1 MLHNILSIGISEIL
15 AFFITSGLKGDNI
28 MDLKGAE
35 IRNILEM
42 CMSIGTK
49 TRVPLNVNV
58 PYYQRPYRWD
68 EKRITSLIEDFHK
81 NKQENASAEYFV
93 GSVVLVEDSNIPNR
107 YDIIDGQQRVTTVF
121 LLNYLLFLIQ
131 RSYVEEMISTK
142 GSNLDGPLNDL
153 NEIYSNLLGT
163 RYTTVFSD
171 MRNTI
176 IEQMETLNDLGESQR
191 DQVYSAIAE
200 LYRKTVFLPE
210 RDFTNLQ
217 RYYDE
222 YEELQKNFILTDS
235 LALSYSRKT
244 FNSTLKDALA
254 KVCIIVSKDDNPHL
268 NIIGEGDLNANILQY
283 TNAIKYEFNT
293 IMRLVKL
300 TGRPLQNTREI
311 LKYMKEII
319 ENVRFCVIM
328 TGNERD
334 AYTLFEVLNDRAME
348 IDDLELIKNLFLKA
362 YCNTSGDSDALIDIN
377 IGILDQIWGDEVFTR
392 DLSDAHT
399 KLISYLGT
407 LYLTADESTFTNKI
421 ERYREI
427 IESRYLSDYSL
438 ASNKYAF
445 SKALNDIRI
454 YQMLRI
460 IIEEYKIPVRNAAT
474 ACIAAENN
482 SQASIT
488 YKTFHLLNALKLD
501 GVLPALTN
509 TIIRQFMNK
518 MEANGI
524 KEVNISDFKTYITE
538 IRDDYQHNANNFEYR
553 IIHELAFKLW
563 KSALMSKDYVIPR
576 EIAKKGLQNI
586 YAKKW
591 YPTGVLID
599 ITTQSKMLQQFQ
611 EWTQNW
617 QYGKSV
623 TADLKVKVLFIN
635 LFKTKIDSAETELT
649 FDKAVY
655 TFVTDKLQLD
665 HMEARRPNPSN
676 MAKHF
681 LPADPHEPREK
692 YIDSLGNM
700 MILDSNNNND
710 KDNKPLAEAMPYY
723 ENMCSGHWLNELTS
737 RLLQSYHNNV
747 SIAGTNYMVPKEQ
760 FFTQRGSRLIHYF
773 EKIVNRSLDSNKVAI

>member
-1 MLHNILSIGISEIL
+1 
-15 AFFITSGLKGDNI
+15 

-49 TRVPLNVNV
+49 TRVPLKVNV

-68 EKRITSLIEDFHK
+68 EKRITNLIEDFHK
-81 NKQENASAEYFV
+81 NKQENANAEYFV
-93 GSVVLVEDSNIPNR
+93 GSVVLVEDANTPNR

-131 RSYVEEMISTK
+131 RSFVEEMISTK

-163 RYTTVFSD
+163 RYTTAFSD

-176 IEQMETLNDLGESQR
+176 IEKMETLNDLAESER
-191 DQVYSAIAE
+191 DQVYSDIAE
-200 LYRKTVFLPE
+200 LYRKRVFLPE
-210 RDFTNLQ
+210 RDLSDLDK
-217 RYYDE
+217 YYDE
-222 YEELQKNFILTDS
+222 YEKLQKSFIQTDD
-235 LALSYSRKT
+235 LALSYSRNT
-244 FNSTLKDALA
+244 FNQTLKEALA

-268 NIIGEGDLNANILQY
+268 SIIGESELNNANILQY
-283 TNAIKYEFNT
+283 TNAIKYEFNAIT
-293 IMRLVKL
+293 RIVKR
-300 TGRPLQNTREI
+300 TGKPLQNTREI
-311 LKYMKEII
+311 LKYIKEFI

-362 YCNTSGDSDALIDIN
+362 YCNTSGDPDALIDTN
-377 IGILDQIWGDEVFTR
+377 IGTLDQIWGDQVFTR

-407 LYLTADESTFTNKI
+407 LYLTADESAFTNKI
-421 ERYREI
+421 ERYREV
-427 IESRYLSDYSL
+427 IENRYLSEYS
-438 ASNKYAF
+438 AATSKYAF
-445 SKALNDIRI
+445 SQALNDIRI
-454 YQMLRI
+454 YQMLRV
-460 IIEEYKIPVRNAAT
+460 IIEEYRIPVRNAAA
-474 ACIAAENN
+474 ACISAENN
-482 SQASIT
+482 SQVSIT

-509 TIIRQFMNK
+509 IIIRQFMNK
-518 MEANGI
+518 MMANGI
-524 KEVNISDFKTYITE
+524 KEVSISEFRRYISD
-538 IRDDYQHNANNFEYR
+538 IRDDYQHNANGSEYR
-553 IIHELAFKLW
+553 DIHELAFKLW
-563 KSALMSKDYVIPR
+563 KTALLSKDYEIPR

-586 YAKKW
+586 YAKQW
-591 YPTGVLID
+591 NPSGVLID
-599 ITTQSKMLQQFQ
+599 VTTYSKMLQQFR
-611 EWTQNW
+611 EWTQGW
-617 QYGKSV
+617 QYGKSA

-635 LFKTKIDSAETELT
+635 LFKTKIDSNETELT

-665 HMEARRPNPSN
+665 HMEARRPNQSN

-681 LPADPHEPREK
+681 SPADPHEAREK

-700 MILDSNNNND
+700 MILDNDNNND
-710 KDNKPLAEAMPYY
+710 KDNMPLAEAMPYY
-723 ENMCSGHWLNELTS
+723 ENMCAGHWLNSLTTELLTA
-737 RLLQSYHNNV
+737 YHTDV
-747 SIAGTNYMVPKEQ
+747 LIAGKNYMVPKEQ
-760 FFTQRGSRLIHYF
+760 FFNERGSRLRHYF
-773 EKIVNRSLDSNKVAI
+773 EKILDRDLDTKKVTV

>member
-1 MLHNILSIGISEIL
+1 
-15 AFFITSGLKGDNI
+15 

-49 TRVPLNVNV
+49 TRVPLKVNI

-68 EKRITSLIEDFHK
+68 EKRISNLIQDFHK
-81 NKQENASAEYFV
+81 NKQENTNAEYFV
-93 GSVVLVEDSNIPNR
+93 GSVVLVEDADTPNR

-153 NEIYSNLLGT
+153 NEIYSSLLGS
-163 RYTTVFSD
+163 RYATVFSS
-171 MRNTI
+171 MRDTI
-176 IEQMETLNDLGESQR
+176 IEKMETLNDLAESER
-191 DQVYSAIAE
+191 DQIYSEIAE

-210 RDFTNLQ
+210 RDFSDLKK
-217 RYYDE
+217 YDDE
-222 YEELQKNFILTDS
+222 YETLQKSFIQTDH

-244 FNSTLKDALA
+244 FNTTLKEALS
-254 KVCIIVSKDDNPHL
+254 KVCVIVSKDDNPHL
-268 NIIGEGDLNANILQY
+268 SIIGESDLKNANILQY

-293 IMRLVKL
+293 IMRLAEL

-362 YCNTSGDSDALIDIN
+362 YCNTSGDQDVLIDN
-377 IGILDQIWGDEVFTR
+377 RIGDLDQIWGDEVFTR

-407 LYLTADESTFTNKI
+407 LYLTADESAFTNKI

-427 IESRYLSDYSL
+427 IENKYLSNYSI
-438 ASNKYAF
+438 ASNKYTF
-445 SKALNDIRI
+445 SKALNDMRI
-454 YQMLRI
+454 YQMLRV
-460 IIEEYKIPVRNAAT
+460 IIEEYKLPVRNAAV
-474 ACIAAENN
+474 ACITAENN
-482 SQASIT
+482 PQVSIT
-488 YKTFHLLNALKLD
+488 YRTFHLLNALKLD

-509 TIIRQFMNK
+509 IIIRMYMNK

-524 KEVNISDFKTYITE
+524 KEVDISDFKTYIKE
-538 IRDDYQHNANNFEYR
+538 IRDDCQHKLNGAEYR
-553 IIHELAFKLW
+553 DIHELAFKLW
-563 KSALMSKDYVIPR
+563 KSALLSKDYEIPR
-576 EIAKKGLQNI
+576 EIAKTGLQNN
-586 YAKKW
+586 YAKH
-591 YPTGVLID
+591 YNPTGLCID
-599 ITTQSKMLQQFQ
+599 VKTYSKMIQQFR
-611 EWTQNW
+611 EWIQSW
-617 QYGKSV
+617 QYGKSS

-635 LFKTKIDSAETELT
+635 LFKTKINHTETELT

-655 TFVTDKLQLD
+655 SFVTEKLQLD
-665 HMEARRPNPSN
+665 HMEAQSPNLTN
-676 MAKHF
+676 MEKHF
-681 LPADPHEPREK
+681 SPADPHEAREK
-692 YIDSLGNM
+692 YINSLGNM
-700 MILDSNNNND
+700 MILDSDNNND
-710 KDNKPLAEAMPYY
+710 KDNKPLVEAMSYY
-723 ENMCSGHWLNELTS
+723 DNMCAGHWLNSLTS
-737 RLLQSYHNNV
+737 KLLAMYHNDV
-747 SIAGTNYMVPKEQ
+747 LIAGTNYTVPNEQ
-760 FFTQRGSRLIHYF
+760 FFSERGAKLRHYF
-773 EKIVNRSLDSNKVAI
+773 EKILDRDLDTQKINVSD